1 MTICLLSK
9 NAYSTGITDKTRP
22 SQNDGRVSHERGGS
36 CLLKRQ
42 DTNCIFQVK
51 ACGGGVICTEV
62 ELRFLCVILF
72 PAPKAFILQGPHV
85 WGLVCLEN
93 IQPFSCCLCKHSYL
107 LQPCLALPCPTL
119 PLFYPVTV
127 GFKLSLHSTL
137 ILPCGSLPTFM
148 IHNNLHASLQP

>member
-85 WGLVCLEN
+85 WGLVVLRKYST
-93 IQPFSCCLCKHSYL
+93 FL
-107 LQPCLALPCPTL
+107 LLFVQTFLPVATLPCPAL
-119 PLFYPVTV
+119 PYLAPV
-127 GFKLSLHSTL
+127 
-137 ILPCGSLPTFM
+137 LPCHSGL
-148 IHNNLHASLQP
+148 